1 MGADPVNQ
9 RKRRSSLAPANTP
22 SATDPSHVSG
32 KLKQVGGS
40 RSDDW
45 NNQIIDD
52 TLQVLWTRN
61 FDANTRDQQ
70 IKAALVG
77 LIGIGPTD
85 ELEAMMAAQLIAAH
99 SAASSVIAGP

>member
-1 MGADPVNQ
+1 MNH
-9 RKRRSSLAPANTP
+9 RKQRSSLAPANTP

-52 TLQVLWTRN
+52 TLRMPDDPATNRLPTTLNVLFPN
-61 FDANTRDQQ
+61 NLFDRS
-70 IKAALVG
+70 
-77 LIGIGPTD
+77 LID
-85 ELEAMMAAQLIAAH
+85 RAERAKSEA
-99 SAASSVIAGP
+99 SPYDR